1 MHKRQVLLREATEMI
16 SIIFRRTNHAY
27 NSHRRDTM
35 RRDKTVLSHH
45 VGRCEVAISHTRE
58 MFVQHRKKA
67 ENSEAKTASKQ

>member
-1 MHKRQVLLREATEMI
+1 MHKKQVLPREATKII

-27 NSHRRDTM
+27 NSHRLDTT
-35 RRDKTVLSHH
+35 RRDKTVLSHR
-45 VGRCEVAISHTRE
+45 VGRCKVAISHTRE